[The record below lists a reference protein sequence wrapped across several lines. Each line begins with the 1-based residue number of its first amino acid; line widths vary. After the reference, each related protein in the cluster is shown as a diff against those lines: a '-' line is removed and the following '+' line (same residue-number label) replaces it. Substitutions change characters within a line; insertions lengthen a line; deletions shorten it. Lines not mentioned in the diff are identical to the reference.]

1 MVGSYSLLQNQA
13 LIQWYQQ
20 LMMLASK
27 AKEES
32 KMMAH
37 VGNRLVEE
45 KRVTLNRAAGLSKE
59 DTIL

>member
-1 MVGSYSLLQNQA
+1 
-13 LIQWYQQ
+13 
-20 LMMLASK
+20 
-27 AKEES
+27 
-32 KMMAH
+32 MAH

>member
-1 MVGSYSLLQNQA
+1 MKLMLFWLPKSGGVGVILQNQA

-27 AKEES
+27 AKEERE
-32 KMMAH
+32 MMAH

-45 KRVTLNRAAGLSKE
+45 KKGYP
-59 DTIL
+59 